1 MTKVTRILLLGA
13 LLFFPALSAIACG
26 TSTDPARVV
35 QAQVD
40 AFNAHDIDAFAA
52 CYADD
57 VTVTD
62 LSGKDPVIKGIPA
75 LKKTYAFLA
84 KMPKQFHV
92 EIVQRAVTGPI
103 VVDRERAIGLPAGRG
118 QPEAMAIYEVRHGK
132 IQNVWFPPKG

>member
-26 TSTDPARVV
+26 TSTDPAQVV

-103 VVDRERAIGLPAGRG
+103 VVDRERAIGLPAAKG

-132 IQNVWFPPKG
+132 IQNVWFPPKS

>member
-1 MTKVTRILLLGA
+1 MTKVTRILLLSA
-13 LLFFPALSAIACG
+13 MSFLPTLPAMACG
-26 TSTDPARVV
+26 TSTDPVQVV

-57 VTVTD
+57 VTITD

-84 KMPKQFHV
+84 RVPKQFHV
-92 EIVQRAVTGPI
+92 EIVQRVVTGPI
-103 VVDRERAIGLPAGRG
+103 VADRERAIGLPAGKG
-118 QPEAMAIYEVRHGK
+118 QPEAMAIYEVRNGK
-132 IQNVWFPPKG
+132 IQNVWFPPKS